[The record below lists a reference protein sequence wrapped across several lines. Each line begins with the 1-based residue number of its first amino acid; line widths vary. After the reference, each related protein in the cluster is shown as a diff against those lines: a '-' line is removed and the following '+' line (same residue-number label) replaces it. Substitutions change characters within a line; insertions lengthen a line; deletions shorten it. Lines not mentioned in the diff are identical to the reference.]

1 MWTWSFTVFLE
12 EWSQEIFH
20 GHCCASVVRLAWK
33 ALFVF
38 ASVFINKALHHL
50 FNIQTC
56 PFFHPLPTFHLA
68 ELQEHAWWLWQSFIH
83 VKITN
88 YLLVIWFLVESAVF
102 QGGSGRQYWWKLRK
116 KISLLCQLWGIPSM
130 MGLKHL
136 YLQSVEKLWNFQI
149 FLMVALLWPLTWPGA
164 RLASFHAVFSK
175 LILGK
180 VYLWL
185 EHQFIVIQM
194 YWASVWRILGG
205 QDTEPNLLWLLTEMF
220 NSSGL
225 TGLFSSALTWTY

>member
-1 MWTWSFTVFLE
+1 MRELLITSGGCWCMIWNLCFNYTLGIVEIDVSTTLNAIPLPLAVLHSHVFNTEGLWKVVCCKCNSIVSPVMAELPMGFTSLASCSRTGRCCVWTWSFTVFLE

-102 QGGSGRQYWWKLRK
+102 QGGSGRQY
-116 KISLLCQLWGIPSM
+116 
-130 MGLKHL
+130 
-136 YLQSVEKLWNFQI
+136 
-149 FLMVALLWPLTWPGA
+149 
-164 RLASFHAVFSK
+164 
-175 LILGK
+175 
-180 VYLWL
+180 
-185 EHQFIVIQM
+185 
-194 YWASVWRILGG
+194 
-205 QDTEPNLLWLLTEMF
+205 
-220 NSSGL
+220 
-225 TGLFSSALTWTY
+225 

>member
-1 MWTWSFTVFLE
+1 MRELLITSGGCWCMIWNLCFNYTLGIVEIDVSTTLNAIPLPLAVLHSHVFNTEGLWKVVCCKCNSIVSPVMAE
-12 EWSQEIFH
+12 LPMGFHLSGFLQSYRKVLCVNLVFHCFPWGVKPRDLH

-102 QGGSGRQYWWKLRK
+102 QRGSGRQY
-116 KISLLCQLWGIPSM
+116 
-130 MGLKHL
+130 
-136 YLQSVEKLWNFQI
+136 
-149 FLMVALLWPLTWPGA
+149 
-164 RLASFHAVFSK
+164 
-175 LILGK
+175 
-180 VYLWL
+180 
-185 EHQFIVIQM
+185 
-194 YWASVWRILGG
+194 
-205 QDTEPNLLWLLTEMF
+205 
-220 NSSGL
+220 
-225 TGLFSSALTWTY
+225 